1 VKFSARCGAHSKGN
15 ADSLKDQTYF
25 PVLRAKNPQR
35 TIGRSTHRRR
45 TLRQDLRAPVERK
58 LNRTYEGTHY
68 GLPLLAAV
76 FTGEHRV
83 LGSIGIN
90 HGKYF
95 ISFGARKRRIPE

>member
-1 VKFSARCGAHSKGN
+1 MRSAQRGN
-15 ADSLKDQTYF
+15 ADSLKDQTV
-25 PVLRAKNPQR
+25 PCSPGKK
-35 TIGRSTHRRR
+35 STADNWPLH
-45 TLRQDLRAPVERK
+45 TGAPDLHEDLLAPVERK

-83 LGSIGIN
+83 LGSIDIN